1 MQIRKMYFSDRDY
14 LRVQVTESF
23 KERNRGL
30 LALDV
35 LEQGE
40 GLLITPCRSVHTF
53 GMGYALDLVY
63 LNKSLK
69 IVKIIK
75 SIVPNRMSIALFAH
89 STLELNSGEA
99 QRLDLKLGMQL
110 IIMSQAR

>member
-1 MQIRKMYFSDRDY
+1 MRFADRDC
-14 LRVQVTESF
+14 LSVQVTENF
-23 KERNRGL
+23 QERNRGL
-30 LALDV
+30 LALEA
-35 LEQGE
+35 LTQGQ

-53 GMGYALDLVY
+53 GMSYVLDLVY

-75 SIVPNRMSIALFAH
+75 NIVPNRMSIALFAH
-89 STLELNSGEA
+89 STLELKSGEV

-110 IIMSQAR
+110 IIH

>member
-1 MQIRKMYFSDRDY
+1 MQKKAMYFSNQSC
-14 LRVQVTESF
+14 LLIKVTENF

-30 LALDV
+30 LALDE
-35 LEQGE
+35 LESGE

-53 GMGYALDLVY
+53 GMNYALDLVY
-63 LNKSLK
+63 LNKSLE

-75 SIVPNRMSIALFAH
+75 NIMPNRMSIAWFAH
-89 STLELNSGEA
+89 STLELKSGEA

-110 IIMSQAR
+110 TTA

>member
-1 MQIRKMYFSDRDY
+1 MCFADRNY
-14 LRVQVTESF
+14 LQVQVTENF

-30 LALDV
+30 LALNV

-63 LNKSLK
+63 LNKSLE

-75 SIVPNRMSIALFAH
+75 NILPNRMSIACFAH
-89 STLELNSGEA
+89 STLELKSGEA
-99 QRLDLKLGMQL
+99 QRLGLKLGMKL
-110 IIMSQAR
+110 IIM